1 MDSTV
6 ERLKIRRCVDSVAIK
21 LLSVTQT
28 GALRII
34 IIWITTKDSFIYDYA
49 IAQAILD
56 SSAKKEECVTYTQTE
71 AMQKHLAVFGGSRNW
86 SFTAKDRV

>member
-28 GALRII
+28 GALGII

-71 AMQKHLAVFGGSRNW
+71 DM
-86 SFTAKDRV
+86 